1 MPDEIEGRKE
11 YNDCDDKGLNQKN
24 QRFLE
29 NGRILLGSSQNFPDD
44 SASPCS
50 VPCVDDQ
57 SQHMLPLFHN
67 GRALVQSPGVVLSL
81 SKIIHRELADRDVL
95 SGQAGLVHEQAA
107 LDQNA
112 IAHHLL
118 SRIDEVSRDE
128 LVTVDLDELR
138 VPQHS
143 HVDLLLGH
151 VLDLLETDVCHDV
164 VDGGGD
170 DGEGDVEDPEEE
182 VPFGEV
188 GDAHDVLQ
196 EEERLQKHVHHVHHI
211 VRDVHRMDVHT
222 ELLAPLFHALRVET
236 HLQIDLA

>member
-1 MPDEIEGRKE
+1 MFGEVEGSEE
-11 YNDCDDKGLNQKN
+11 YDDRGDKCFSQKN
-24 QRFLE
+24 KRSLE
-29 NGRILLGSSQNFPDD
+29 NGRILLGSGQNPPDD
-44 SASPCS
+44 SASPRC

-57 SQHMLPLFHN
+57 SQHMLPLLHD
-67 GRALVQSPGVVLSL
+67 GRALVQPPGVVLSL
-81 SKIIHRELADRDVL
+81 SKIVRRELADRDVL

-118 SRIDEVSRDE
+118 SRSDEVSGDE

-143 HVDLLLGH
+143 HV
-151 VLDLLETDVCHDV
+151 DLLETDVCHDV

-170 DGEGDVEDPEEE
+170 DGEGDVEYPKQE

-222 ELLAPLFHALRVET
+222 ELLAPLLHALRVET
-236 HLQIDLA
+236 YLQIDLA